1 MFFRKQHPSTLWQSR
16 TRSPAPTGPGAHTP
30 RHRPRR
36 PLLKAPAALSRPLSF
51 PIGCP
56 SPPAPNHLLIR
67 RTLPP
72 LLPSSPSLCSP
83 IGHRR
88 LSPPP
93 SSLSHWLPAA
103 RLRSAARRRRRLL
116 AAGAAMSR
124 RRGGPLG
131 YALLCGQA
139 ALLLANL
146 LLLRGASRAAPHNA
160 SEPDPTG
167 QDPPANAW
175 AYSDPQAPL
184 VLCTYL

>member
-1 MFFRKQHPSTLWQSR
+1 
-16 TRSPAPTGPGAHTP
+16 
-30 RHRPRR
+30 
-36 PLLKAPAALSRPLSF
+36 
-51 PIGCP
+51 
-56 SPPAPNHLLIR
+56 
-67 RTLPP
+67 
-72 LLPSSPSLCSP
+72 
-83 IGHRR
+83 
-88 LSPPP
+88 
-93 SSLSHWLPAA
+93 
-103 RLRSAARRRRRLL
+103 
-116 AAGAAMSR
+116 MSR